1 VNKKTVVIVGAGPV
15 GSSAGYLLA
24 RAGYRITSVVSRTRA
39 SADEAAAFI
48 GAGAPTTDAARAV
61 SGAEIVLIATP
72 DRVIKD
78 VCEYISAGGMLKAG
92 TLVAHLSGAHSLH
105 LLDAAKAVG
114 AYRAVVHPLQS
125 VPGREQGVKNLP
137 GSYFRIEAD
146 PEALETAKDLVKALG
161 GVELVMP
168 KWRSDKHSAALYH
181 AGAVTVSNFFVALI
195 DYGIKFY
202 EALGAGKQEALNA
215 VLPLIRGT
223 LHNIETLGIP
233 DALTGPIMRGDLQT
247 VRDHLEAMQA
257 KAPELLGL
265 YKELAK
271 QTISVARDKGSITEV
286 TAEELLDLV
295 NAECG
300 MRSAE

>member
-1 VNKKTVVIVGAGPV
+1 MNKKTVVIVGAGPV
-15 GSSAGYLLA
+15 GSSVGYLLA
-24 RAGYRITSVVSRTRA
+24 RAGYGILSIVSRTRA

-48 GAGAPTTDAARAV
+48 SAGAPTTDAARAV
-61 SGAEIVLIATP
+61 SGADIVIIATP

-92 TLVAHLSGAHSLH
+92 AVVVHLSGAHSLH

-114 AYRAVVHPLQS
+114 AYRAVIHPLQS
-125 VPGREQGVKNLP
+125 IPGKEQGIKNLP

-146 PEALETAKDLVKALG
+146 PEALETANGLVKALG

-168 KWRSDKHSAALYH
+168 RWRSDKQSAALYH
-181 AGAVTVSNFFVALI
+181 AGAVAVSNYFVALV
-195 DYGIKFY
+195 DYGLKFY
-202 EALGAGKQEALNA
+202 EVLGADKREALKA

-233 DALTGPIMRGDLQT
+233 DALTGPIMRGDAQT
-247 VRDHLEAMQA
+247 VRDHLEAMRA
-257 KAPELLGL
+257 KSPELLGL

-271 QTISVARDKGSITEV
+271 QTIAVAHDKGSITQD
-286 TAEELLDLV
+286 TAGELLDLIK
-295 NAECG
+295 E
-300 MRSAE
+300 

>member
-1 VNKKTVVIVGAGPV
+1 MNKKTVVIVGAGPV

-161 GVELVMP
+161 GIELAMP
-168 KWRSDKHSAALYH
+168 KWRSDKHSTALYH

-271 QTISVARDKGSITEV
+271 QTISVARDKGSITGEV
-286 TAEELLDLV
+286 ASELLSVLDD
-295 NAECG
+295 
-300 MRSAE
+300 R